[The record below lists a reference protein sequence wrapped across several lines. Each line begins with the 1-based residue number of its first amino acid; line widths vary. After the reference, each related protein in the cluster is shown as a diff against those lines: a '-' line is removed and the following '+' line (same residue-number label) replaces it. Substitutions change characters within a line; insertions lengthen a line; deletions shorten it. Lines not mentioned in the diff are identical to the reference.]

1 MVGGIWLLYQEHSFC
16 RVVGNSMARTKA
28 FDTEEVLERALRIFW
43 QKGYEGT
50 SMQDLVDGM
59 QINRASIYD
68 TFGNKEQL
76 YLTALQRYLQHQHHQ
91 VQQLLLHTSS
101 VQEALSQLLENM
113 IQESLHDAERK
124 GCFVVNATTGL
135 ANRYEEVNQ
144 LVLENE
150 RRMAFIF
157 KDFIQQGKE
166 QGEIRSDQD
175 EEALSSYIFS
185 SIQGLR
191 VLAVTNSDMTTLHR
205 VKDLILSTIF
215 D

>member
-1 MVGGIWLLYQEHSFC
+1 MSWLA
-16 RVVGNSMARTKA
+16 NNIMARTKA
-28 FDTEEVLERALRIFW
+28 FDTDEVLDRALHIFW

-76 YLTALQRYLQHQHHQ
+76 YLSALQRYLQRNHQQ
-91 VQQLLLHTSS
+91 VQQLLAGSSS
-101 VQEALSQLLENM
+101 VRKALEQLLDNM

-150 RRMAFIF
+150 RRMGFIF
-157 KDFIQQGKE
+157 EDFIRQGKE
-166 QGEIRSDQD
+166 QSEISSDQD
-175 EEALSSYIFS
+175 EGALSSYLFS

-191 VLAVTNSDMTTLHR
+191 VLAVTNSDLTTLRR
-205 VKDLILSTIF
+205 VKELILSTIF
-215 D
+215 IA

>member
-1 MVGGIWLLYQEHSFC
+1 
-16 RVVGNSMARTKA
+16 MARTKA
-28 FDTEEVLERALRIFW
+28 FDTDEVLDRALHIFW

-50 SMQDLVDGM
+50 SMQDLVDSM

-76 YLTALQRYLQHQHHQ
+76 YLSALQRYLKRNHQQ
-91 VQQLLLHTSS
+91 VQQLLAHSSS
-101 VQEALSQLLENM
+101 VREALEQLLDNM

-157 KDFIQQGKE
+157 EDFIRQGKE
-166 QGEIRSDQD
+166 QSEISSDQD
-175 EEALSSYIFS
+175 EGALSSYLFS

-191 VLAVTNSDMTTLHR
+191 VLAVTNSDLTTLRR
-205 VKDLILSTIF
+205 VKELILSTIF
-215 D
+215 TD